1 MGFQLHPTAGVEVGV
16 RLPNVLGRDEM
27 PFMPP
32 DGQLDSLRVVQPA
45 PYAPPPA
52 TQRLI
57 DELYREE
64 LIEARAMSPEQK
76 LLAGQQ
82 LFEAAC
88 RITMAGIRNQFPDAS
103 EAQCRAILRQR
114 LEYQRRLEETS

>member
-1 MGFQLHPTAGVEVGV
+1 
-16 RLPNVLGRDEM
+16 M
-27 PFMPP
+27 PADADP
-32 DGQLDSLRVVQPA
+32 DSLREQPA

-76 LLAGQQ
+76 LLLGEE
-82 LFEAAC
+82 LFAYAC
-88 RITMAGIRNQFPDAS
+88 SITRAGIRNQFPDAD
-103 EAQCRAILRQR
+103 ETERRRIL
-114 LEYQRRLEETS
+114 ERRLELQRKLEERA